1 MMLTLNDVAEDL
13 RITRRTLYRWI
24 EQGKFPAIKIDGIWR
39 VDEEDFQKFKEA
51 ARIDTQ
57 VGLKT

>member
-24 EQGKFPAIKIDGIWR
+24 EQGKFKVAVKIDGIWR
-39 VDEEDFQKFKEA
+39 VDEEDFRRFKEE
-51 ARIDTQ
+51 ARAGIW
-57 VGLKT
+57 VEK